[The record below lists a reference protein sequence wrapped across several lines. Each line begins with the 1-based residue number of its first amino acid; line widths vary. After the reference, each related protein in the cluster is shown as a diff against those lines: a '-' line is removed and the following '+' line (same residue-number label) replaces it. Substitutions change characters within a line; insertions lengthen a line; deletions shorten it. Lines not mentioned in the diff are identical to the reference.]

1 MVGGYCDM
9 GEIQAHRNTA
19 VYMGYT
25 SRSIP
30 GHVGYLSNVL
40 LNELLN
46 SNMNARMDECMNE

>member
-1 MVGGYCDM
+1 M